1 MADWLPWRKK
11 QADAPLVEQ
20 VEPVEPEVQPET
32 ALQAEGHDRAASLV
46 QNGQGQAEDQPEDG
60 SAVPHTKNVW
70 RRGLSRLRQAFRA
83 PLDRV
88 LHGRAIDE
96 DLFTDLEEVL
106 LGADVGVHES
116 LTLIERLRERCRE
129 ERPTDAEVLRSY
141 LKEEMLALLQQVP
154 SPPLVG
160 EARPWVILMVGV
172 NGVGKTTTVAK
183 LASRFSQENKKVLL
197 VAADTFRAAASE
209 QLEVWA
215 KRLGIE
221 LIKHQSGASP
231 AAVAFDGIRAGIARR
246 VDVVLIDT
254 AGRLH
259 TGTPLMEEL
268 KKVHRVVS
276 KELPGAPHEVLLV
289 LDAATGQNALNQART
304 FQDAC
309 PLSGVILT
317 KMDGSGKGGMV
328 LSITEKLGVPIRCI
342 GLGEKAEDLHDFAP
356 TDFIEALF
364 SSASSD
370 LSLDSER

>member
-11 QADAPLVEQ
+11 QVDTSSVEHELREVQ
-20 VEPVEPEVQPET
+20 EVQPET
-32 ALQAEGHDRAASLV
+32 PLQAEGHERAVSPT
-46 QNGQGQAEDQPEDG
+46 QNSQAQAQPEDESG
-60 SAVPHTKNVW
+60 VPRKKNAW

-88 LHGRAIDE
+88 LHGRTIDE
-96 DLFTDLEEVL
+96 DVFTDLEEML

-116 LTLIERLRERCRE
+116 LALIERLRERCRDA
-129 ERPTDAEVLRSY
+129 RSTDAEVLRSY
-141 LKEEMLALLQQVP
+141 LQEEMLALLQQVP
-154 SPPLVG
+154 SPRLVG
-160 EARPWVILMVGV
+160 EERPWVILMVGV

-183 LASRFSQENKKVLL
+183 LASRFCQENKKVLL

-231 AAVAFDGIRAGIARR
+231 AAVAFDGVRAGIARQA
-246 VDVVLIDT
+246 DVVLIDT

-259 TGTPLMEEL
+259 TRTPLMEEL
-268 KKVHRVVS
+268 KKVHRVVA

-289 LDAATGQNALNQART
+289 LDAATGQNALSQART
-304 FQDAC
+304 FQDAF
-309 PLSGVILT
+309 PLTGVILT

-342 GLGEKAEDLHDFAP
+342 GLGEKAEDLHDFVPA
-356 TDFIEALF
+356 DFIEALF
-364 SSASSD
+364 SASSEI
-370 LSLDSER
+370 SLDSES

>member
-1 MADWLPWRKK
+1 MADWLWWRKK
-11 QADAPLVEQ
+11 QADAPSAEQ
-20 VEPVEPEVQPET
+20 EVQAET
-32 ALQAEGHDRAASLV
+32 LLQAEEHNRISSLA
-46 QNGQGQAEDQPEDG
+46 QNGQGQAEDQKDV
-60 SAVPHTKNVW
+60 SYQKKNAW

-96 DLFTDLEEVL
+96 DVFTDLEEVL
-106 LGADVGVHES
+106 LGADVGVQES

-160 EARPWVILMVGV
+160 EERPWVILMVGV

-231 AAVAFDGIRAGIARR
+231 AAVAFDGVRAGLARN

-259 TGTPLMEEL
+259 TRTPLMEEL

-289 LDAATGQNALNQART
+289 LDAATGQNALNQAQA
-304 FQDAC
+304 FQDAF

-317 KMDGSGKGGMV
+317 KMDGSGKGGIV

-342 GLGEKAEDLHDFAP
+342 GLGEQAEDLHDFAP

-364 SSASSD
+364 SSASSE